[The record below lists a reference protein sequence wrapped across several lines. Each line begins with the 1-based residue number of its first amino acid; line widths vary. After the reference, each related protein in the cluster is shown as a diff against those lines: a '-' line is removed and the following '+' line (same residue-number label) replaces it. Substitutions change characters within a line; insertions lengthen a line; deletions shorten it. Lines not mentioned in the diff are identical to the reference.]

1 MANKDQAQEVID
13 EIERKSDKGDKVNKD
28 SLLIEI
34 FTEEL
39 PPDST
44 ENLGIHLGKNI
55 SEELLSRKLIDEI
68 KFQSFATPR
77 RLAVHIHSVSRK
89 QKMKENLLKSCRIP
103 LVFNEDKQPTQP
115 LIKKLESIDKTIK
128 VEDLKIKE
136 ENNQN
141 LFTSQKYLKAIIL
154 RVK

>member
-1 MANKDQAQEVID
+1 M
-13 EIERKSDKGDKVNKD
+13 RVNKD
-28 SLLIEI
+28 NLLIEI

-77 RLAVHIHSVSRK
+77 RLAVHIHSVSGEAKDERK
-89 QKMKENLLKSCRIP
+89 
-103 LVFNEDKQPTQP
+103 
-115 LIKKLESIDKTIK
+115 LIKNRHKKINNLEKNIFIQNLNKIGYPRSS
-128 VEDLKIKE
+128 KIK
-136 ENNQN
+136 
-141 LFTSQKYLKAIIL
+141 KYKYSKILTKAFQRRFRQELINGVIDQECLIISKKL
-154 RVK
+154 INI